1 MVPWF
6 DDNDNNDIIMMMMMM
21 RTMIMWCRG
30 SAEEW
35 ADAWRP
41 TTHAI
46 TSQMQQ
52 FTPDFHRKKLFCSR
66 IYSGASASDPDSTFG
81 FQLGLAFIGVRRPKG
96 ELGVS
101 SEVGWTTITK
111 TTTAKTKQK
120 KTKQK
125 FVQIC
130 LMYICN

>member
-52 FTPDFHRKKLFCSR
+52 FTPDFHRKKLFCYVPEFTLELLLPTQ
-66 IYSGASASDPDSTFG
+66 IPLSDFN
-81 FQLGLAFIGVRRPKG
+81 LALLSLV
-96 ELGVS
+96 
-101 SEVGWTTITK
+101 
-111 TTTAKTKQK
+111 
-120 KTKQK
+120 
-125 FVQIC
+125 
-130 LMYICN
+130 

>member
-66 IYSGASASDPDSTFG
+66 IYSGASASDLDSTFG
-81 FQLGLAFIGVRRPKG
+81 F
-96 ELGVS
+96 
-101 SEVGWTTITK
+101 
-111 TTTAKTKQK
+111 
-120 KTKQK
+120 
-125 FVQIC
+125 
-130 LMYICN
+130 

>member
-52 FTPDFHRKKLFCSR
+52 FTPDLH
-66 IYSGASASDPDSTFG
+66 
-81 FQLGLAFIGVRRPKG
+81 PKCICL
-96 ELGVS
+96 EILNVFVS
-101 SEVGWTTITK
+101 NAKCICLKVQNVFVSHTITSCPYM
-111 TTTAKTKQK
+111 Q
-120 KTKQK
+120 Q
-125 FVQIC
+125 FPP
-130 LMYICN
+130 